1 MEASVD
7 LYEYQARDLFET
19 YGVPVLRGITATTA
33 AEAKGAAATLGTPVV
48 VVKAQVK
55 TGGRGK
61 GGGIKIARSP
71 EEAETRA
78 KEILGLDI
86 KGHIVKTVMVTEGAD
101 IAEEYYFS
109 LLLDRAERRYLAM
122 CSKEGGVD
130 IETLAAERPEALARI
145 PVDPRV
151 GIDEAKAAEIVAAAG
166 FSGTDASEIARVI
179 QLLGSVYQKEDATLV
194 EVNPLVKTADGR
206 ILALDAKVSVDDNAA
221 FRHPDHAALADISA
235 EDPLEAAAKAKGL
248 NYVKLDGSV
257 GIIGNGAGL
266 VMSTLDVVAYAGEE
280 FPGSPRPANFLDIG
294 GGASAEIMARGL
306 EIIISDDQV
315 KSVFVNV
322 FGGITACDA
331 VANGIVHA
339 FELLASRDEHIE
351 VPMVVRLDGNN
362 AELGRQILAGANL
375 PRLEQVD
382 TMDGAARRAAELAAS

>member
-1 MEASVD
+1 MD
-7 LYEYQARDLFET
+7 LYEYQARDIFET

-61 GGGIKIARSP
+61 AGGIKIARSP
-71 EEAETRA
+71 EEAETCA

-151 GIDEAKAAEIVAAAG
+151 GIDQAKAAEIVAVAG
-166 FSGTDASEIARVI
+166 FSGSDASEIARVI

-206 ILALDAKVSVDDNAA
+206 IVALDAKVSLDDNAS
-221 FRHPDHAALADISA
+221 FRHPDHAALADTSA

-362 AELGRQILAGANL
+362 AELGRQILAAANL

>member
-1 MEASVD
+1 MD
-7 LYEYQARDLFET
+7 LYEYQARDLFEA
-19 YGVPVLRGITATTA
+19 YEVPVLRGVTATTP
-33 AEAKGAAATLGTPVV
+33 AEAKQAATAIGSPVV

-61 GGGIKIARSP
+61 AGGVKVAKSP
-71 EEAETRA
+71 DEAEARA
-78 KEILGLDI
+78 AEILGLDI
-86 KGHIVKTVMVTEGAD
+86 KGHVVKTVMVAEGAD
-101 IAEEYYFS
+101 IVEEYYFS

-122 CSKEGGVD
+122 CSKEGGMD

-145 PVDPRV
+145 PVDPLV
-151 GIDEAKAAEIVAAAG
+151 GIDQAKADEIVAAAG
-166 FSGTDASEIARVI
+166 FSGPDAAEIARVL
-179 QLLGSVYQKEDATLV
+179 QLLGTVYQKEDATLV
-194 EVNPLVKTADGR
+194 EVNPLVKTSDGK
-206 ILALDAKVSVDDNAA
+206 IIALDAKVSLDENAE
-221 FRHPDHAALADISA
+221 FRQPDHAALADKSA
-235 EDPLEAAAKAKGL
+235 ENPLEAAAKAKGL

-280 FPGSPRPANFLDIG
+280 FSGSPKPANFLDIG
-294 GGASAEIMARGL
+294 GGASAEIMASGL
-306 EIIISDDQV
+306 EIIIGDEQV

-339 FELLASRDEHIE
+339 FELLASRDEHVD
-351 VPMVVRLDGNN
+351 VPLVVRLDGNN
-362 AELGRQILAGANL
+362 AELGRQILSAANL
-375 PRLEQVD
+375 PGLEQVE